1 MKSAEIILDD
11 INNLKDFYVVLEANA
26 LLLEKNHDITELL
39 LKYKSKATPDEEIQ
53 KLQWEIEASL
63 FSFHGNRVFSFSTS
77 NGKEIGEV
85 VEYPLLDNHQIAAFN
100 YIKER
105 SEHST
110 SPLLSARYNHLLW
123 KGIVKKNS
131 TFPFKASENYI
142 EAINLCCQ
150 LSVDDE
156 IEYSHLIGRL
166 FENLVGLVN
175 EGKVQVDETKKMA
188 AQLLYHSPKIFF
200 WAKHGII
207 DDMLKYPKIF
217 KVADFE
223 NILSIFDNRLT
234 EVDDKGDDFALV
246 NYHLPTAIKVAQK
259 TKSDIKKW
267 YNEIGLAYLRLAE
280 KETEDERN
288 WIKLDEYRAAI
299 DAFRQS
305 GNREKKEEIEQL
317 YFELKDKVR
326 LDEFKIDFDEETIS
340 KLRKFQLELKSKALE
355 LLKEQP
361 GYIYGIIANGS
372 FFPKYSD
379 VLKATKNNENHFL
392 DFVTTIYFDNNK
404 NISKKTTDKD
414 ETKEILQTYG
424 LRTKETLLPFLHY
437 IIVLGIKSG
446 HLTYRNFIA
455 FLVQHSWIGK
465 PHTKTDLSG
474 NTEITNWINQ
484 IAPSIV
490 EFFNQV
496 LAWGE
501 SKYYTPNF
509 ILCTDSLTLK
519 IEGLFRNFSE
529 RLNVSTSKG
538 KKKGMQEALAHD
550 IINNE
555 TIKQYFDENDMLLF
569 EYVFSNEG
577 GLNLRNNI
585 AHCFYSENEYHP
597 DKMILLIAVLLR
609 LGKYNISYKPK

>member
-1 MKSAEIILDD
+1 MKSTD
-11 INNLKDFYVVLEANA
+11 ISIENINSLNDFHVVLDNNA
-26 LLLEKNHDITELL
+26 LFLEKNHYITELL
-39 LKYKSKATPDEEIQ
+39 LKYKNKTSSDEEKQ
-53 KLQWEIEASL
+53 KLQWELETFL
-63 FSFHGNRVFSFSTS
+63 FSFQGSRIFSFSTS

-85 VEYPLLDNHQIAAFN
+85 AEYPQLDNYQKEAFD
-100 YIKER
+100 YIIKR
-105 SEHST
+105 SES
-110 SPLLSARYNHLLW
+110 SNSALLRARFNHILW
-123 KGIVKKNS
+123 KSIVKKNNV
-131 TFPFKASENYI
+131 FVLKASENYI
-142 EAINLCCQ
+142 QALNQCKELLISNE
-150 LSVDDE
+150 VD
-156 IEYSHLIGRL
+156 YSHLIGRL

-175 EGKVQVDETKKMA
+175 DGKVQVEETKNLA
-188 AQLLYHSPKIFF
+188 TQLLYNSPHITF

-223 NILSIFDNRLT
+223 NVLSIFDTRLT
-234 EVDDKGDDFALV
+234 ELDSKGEDFALV

-259 TKSDIKKW
+259 TKQDLKKW
-267 YNEIGLAYLRLAE
+267 YNQIGFAYLRLAE
-280 KETEDERN
+280 TENDETRN

-305 GNREKKEEIEQL
+305 GNKEKKAEIEQL
-317 YFELKDKVR
+317 YFQLKDKVR
-326 LDEFKIDFDEETIS
+326 LDEYKIDFDEETIK
-340 KLRKFQLELKSKALE
+340 KLEELQLELKNKALL
-355 LLKEQP
+355 LLKNEP
-361 GYIYGIIANGS
+361 EYIYGTISNGS

-379 VLKATKNNENHFL
+379 VLKASKNNENHFL

-404 NISKKTTDKD
+404 NISKKSGDKD
-414 ETKEILQTYG
+414 EKQKILQTYG
-424 LRTKETLLPFLHY
+424 HRIKETLLPFLHY
-437 IIVLGIKSG
+437 IIIFGIKSG
-446 HLTYRNFIA
+446 HLTYRNFLTY
-455 FLVQHSWIGK
+455 LVQHSWIGK
-465 PHTKTDLSG
+465 SHTKTDLSG
-474 NTEITNWINQ
+474 NPEITNWINQ

-501 SKYYTPNF
+501 SKYYTPSF

-529 RLNVSTSKG
+529 RLNVSTSTG

-555 TIKQYFDENDMLLF
+555 IIKQYFDENDILLF
-569 EYVFSNEG
+569 DYVFSNEG

-597 DKMILLIAVLLR
+597 DKMLLLLAVLLR
-609 LGKYNISYKPK
+609 LGKYNITSKPK